1 MASLLAT
8 ISPASVLEEW
18 CVIAST
24 AIARPTSSTGS
35 SVITKSVYVCVC
47 VCMCRRNRKAMTIPH
62 KISRYIQCRN
72 MFTY

>member
-1 MASLLAT
+1 MASLSAT

-35 SVITKSVYVCVC
+35 SVITKPVYV
-47 VCMCRRNRKAMTIPH
+47 
-62 KISRYIQCRN
+62 
-72 MFTY
+72 